1 MNLSNNKRKAS
12 PAACVELETK
22 KKDEERGQV
31 ASTAQGV
38 GVAGT
43 DHTSATTKCHLS
55 EMNCKKKDTEGERKG
70 GTNRKTKQT
79 FCC

>member
-1 MNLSNNKRKAS
+1 M
-12 PAACVELETK
+12 
-22 KKDEERGQV
+22 

-55 EMNCKKKDTEGERKG
+55 EMNCKKKDRMGKRKGEREG
-70 GTNRKTKQT
+70 GTNRKTQH
-79 FCC
+79 FAVNF